1 MGWQSGGVP
10 PTCGHHGSQL
20 CLGKGNL
27 VLKIQIFTLEPVS
40 APLSHC
46 TCFPVSWENLRIPG
60 VLQRLGLTYLV
71 VAALELLF
79 TRAGADSGTLVSHR
93 GR

>member
-1 MGWQSGGVP
+1 MQWLSALPGEEWLRIYGGAHV
-10 PTCGHHGSQL
+10 CSS
-20 CLGKGNL
+20 
-27 VLKIQIFTLEPVS
+27 FTLCVF
-40 APLSHC
+40 
-46 TCFPVSWENLRIPG
+46 FPVSWENLRIPG

-79 TRAGADSGTLVSHR
+79 TRAGADSGTLVSYV